1 MRRLDGNAPARE
13 KLGERGDDV
22 PRSLVELHPLHVTRR
37 LGVPKVGVERRR
49 ACRIDQHRRVGALE
63 TREIAHVDQPGDEQ
77 GLLEARG
84 EALDPVHPS
93 LRSASI
99 ASARR

>member
-1 MRRLDGNAPARE
+1 MRSLDADAPAGE

-22 PRSLVELHPLHVTRR
+22 PRRLVELHALHVARR

-49 ACRIDQHRRVGALE
+49 SCRIDQHRRVGALE
-63 TREIAHVDQPGDEQ
+63 PREIAHVDQPGDEQ
-77 GLLEARG
+77 GLLEARR

-93 LRSASI
+93 LRSAST